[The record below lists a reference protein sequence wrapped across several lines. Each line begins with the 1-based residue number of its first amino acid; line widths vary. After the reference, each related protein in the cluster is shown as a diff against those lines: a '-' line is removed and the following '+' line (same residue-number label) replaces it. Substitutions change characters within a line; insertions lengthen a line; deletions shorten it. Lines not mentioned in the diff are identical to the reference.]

1 MDIPLDGSHVL
12 AIANSVAVNIG
23 VHVSK
28 KHMKRY
34 PVSLIIQEMQIK
46 TIIKY
51 HLTPVRM
58 AIIKKLTVRSSHHG
72 AAEMNP
78 TRNH

>member
-1 MDIPLDGSHVL
+1 MDIPLDGFHVL

-46 TIIKY
+46 TTMRY
-51 HLTPVRM
+51 HFTQVRM
-58 AIIKKLTVRSSHHG
+58 AITKKITNNKYWRK
-72 AAEMNP
+72 ENP
-78 TRNH
+78 PTPLVGM